1 MQHNAPPEAPAGCP
15 AHRNVPLFGPEFGA
29 DPQRHYDRLR
39 RMGPSAPVDIAPD
52 VEVELV
58 TSYDAALY
66 ILHNPAWFVRDS
78 RRWNALKEGRVP
90 RDSPALPMLG
100 HRPNALFADGA
111 AHARLRQAITDS
123 LATIDEI
130 RLVRLVQ
137 RSADYLVSRFADEP
151 HGRAEL
157 MADYAQPLPLLVF
170 SELFGCPPEIGDGVI
185 AGIRGIFEGAPG
197 ADEVLSGALTDLI
210 ALKHL
215 RPGADLTTRLLEH
228 SARLSDEEVL
238 HQLVTLLSGGTLP
251 LAAAIGTG
259 TALYLDADWPAGLPV
274 EDAIMRTLWHY
285 APIANYAAHYPV
297 QDVELGSRTL
307 RVGDPV
313 LISFAGAN
321 TDPKLTEHREQL
333 SAKSHLAFGAG
344 PHACPAKDPAL
355 LIAVHAVES
364 LLNRLPD
371 VVMAATL
378 GELCWN
384 PAPWTRAPTS
394 LPVRFSPR
402 AVPSATATEVSGA
415 REAPGASGFPDGRF
429 DLASS
434 PSVAAPAPHHG
445 KGMFSRFL
453 AWARGD

>member
-170 SELFGCPPEIGDGVI
+170 SELFGCPPEIGDRVI

-307 RVGDPV
+307 RAGDPV

-371 VVMAATL
+371 VVIAATL

-384 PAPWTRAPTS
+384 PAPWTRAPAS